1 MSLCGD
7 ASFAKAKLKGVINVE
22 EWKVEL
28 GKKALELGI
37 LNDPQWLDRLDDS
50 MPLWAILQI
59 AFQLIERL
67 DPPSISYD

>member
-1 MSLCGD
+1 
-7 ASFAKAKLKGVINVE
+7 VE